1 MRKFK
6 IKVDGKIYEVEV
18 EEVGESK
25 SLDFTIPSPPPVAKE
40 AKERKEDP
48 VKPKSVKD
56 SNSSLPSK
64 TSTAAISGE
73 EVAAPMPG
81 KILQLRVTEGDSVK
95 EGDTLLIL
103 EAMKMEN
110 EIIANSSGN
119 IKKIFT
125 SINSM
130 VDTGD
135 ILMVIG

>member
-64 TSTAAISGE
+64 TSTAAVSGE
-73 EVAAPMPG
+73 EVDLSAYPRHRA
-81 KILQLRVTEGDSVK
+81 L
-95 EGDTLLIL
+95 
-103 EAMKMEN
+103 
-110 EIIANSSGN
+110 
-119 IKKIFT
+119 
-125 SINSM
+125 SIYR
-130 VDTGD
+130 
-135 ILMVIG
+135 